1 MTKTLLMLSA
11 AKIADDMQTTFGTIY
26 PAMIP
31 VTDGQRIIDRT
42 VDQYQ
47 ALGYDMYVA
56 VSASDESVADYVAQK
71 HLPVTPIKVASGLNL
86 SEAVAQAF
94 QTLATETT
102 VADLTIVFGD
112 TVVKAQDLTRAD
124 TIFTHEVG
132 DAGRWTTVSYDQHQH
147 VVFTDKVVPEQA
159 QANFDAAVGVFNFS
173 AGQELVTAWQ
183 GAKSFYE
190 NLRIYDEQHPLTVA
204 DTDQWLDFGHSDK
217 YAEAKQVEARFFNK
231 TNIDFKRGIIR
242 KESTDVDKF
251 LGEVKWYLKL
261 PKRLSYIAPRI
272 FDYSLN
278 YNAPFVE
285 MEYFSYESLHNLF
298 LYGNFELGFWREI
311 IDELFFLRSE
321 MNDYQVQV
329 DQEEYQ
335 ATVSDMYLDKT
346 VNRLHRLIDE
356 DDFYATIADK
366 PLVIN
371 GQNYPSINGIIAA
384 LPDVLAQSGVLQGN
398 TFAVIHGDFCMT
410 NILYDNTKH
419 VMRLIDPRG
428 KFGKFDIY
436 GDAKYDY
443 AKLMHSFSGK
453 YDCIIS
459 DMFTVDADESGR
471 LDYGLNVTGNEE
483 EIGHLFETK
492 LQEHLGDQ
500 RAYQQIQLIESL
512 LFLSMIPLHKD
523 KPERQKAMLAV
534 GVTKFAPFM
543 AKVMEG

>member
-1 MTKTLLMLSA
+1 MKRTLLMLSA
-11 AKIADDMQTTFGTIY
+11 AKITDDMQTTFGTIY

-31 VTDGQRIIDRT
+31 VTDGERIIDHT
-42 VDQYQ
+42 VKQYHD
-47 ALGYDMYVA
+47 LMDDMYVA
-56 VSASDESVADYVAQK
+56 VSASDDSVAEHINQK
-71 HLPVTPIKVASGLNL
+71 ELPIEPIQIASGLNL
-86 SEAVAQAF
+86 SEAVAQSL
-94 QTLATETT
+94 QVLRQKTTL
-102 VADLTIVFGD
+102 DSLTIVFGD
-112 TVVKAQDLTRAD
+112 TVIENDDLTPLD
-124 TIFTHEVG
+124 TIFTHQVG
-132 DAGRWTTVSYDQHQH
+132 DAGRWTTVDYDQAGR
-147 VVFTDKVVPEQA
+147 VVFTDKVMPADEQA
-159 QANFDAAVGVFNFS
+159 SFKAAVGVFSFGF
-173 AGQELVTAWQ
+173 GQELAEDWQ

-190 NLRIYDEQHPLTVA
+190 NLKIYDQKHPLKT
-204 DTDQWLDFGHSDK
+204 TGTKQWLDFGHSDK

-321 MNDYQVQV
+321 MNQYQVQV
-329 DQEEYQ
+329 NQEEYQ
-335 ATVSDMYLDKT
+335 KTVADMYLDKT
-346 VNRLHRLIDE
+346 VDRLHRLIDE

-366 PLVIN
+366 PLKIN
-371 GQNYPSINGIIAA
+371 GEQYPSINEIIEA
-384 LPDVLAQSGVLQGN
+384 LPKVLTASGVLRGQ

-443 AKLMHSFSGK
+443 AKMMHSFSGK

-459 DMFTVDADESGR
+459 DMFHVDADDSGR
-471 LDYGLNVTGNEE
+471 LDYGLTVTGNEE
-483 EIGHLFETK
+483 KIGNLFETM
-492 LQEHLGDQ
+492 LQEHLGDEKTF
-500 RAYQQIQLIESL
+500 QQIQLIESL

-543 AKVMEG
+543 AAVTEG

>member
-11 AKIADDMQTTFGTIY
+11 AKIADDMQVTFGDIY

-31 VTDGQRIIDRT
+31 VTDGQLIIDKT
-42 VDQYQ
+42 VQQYAPLDYQ
-47 ALGYDMYVA
+47 MYVA
-56 VSASDESVADYVAQK
+56 VSASDDSVENHISKKGLAIQ
-71 HLPVTPIKVASGLNL
+71 PIKVASGLNL
-86 SEAVAQAF
+86 SEAVAQSM
-94 QTLATETT
+94 QTFRKKGDLQELT
-102 VADLTIVFGD
+102 VIFGD
-112 TVVKAQDLTRAD
+112 TVVEAADLTKPD
-124 TIFTHEVG
+124 TIFTHHVA
-132 DAGRWTTVSYDQHQH
+132 DAGRWTTVTFDDQQH
-147 VVFTDKVVPEQA
+147 VKFTDKMVPQDDQTEYQ
-159 QANFDAAVGVFNFS
+159 AAVGVFNFS
-173 AGQELVTAWQ
+173 AGQHLAEAWQ

-190 NLRIYDEQHPLTVA
+190 NLKIYDEQYPLSTA
-204 DTDQWLDFGHSDK
+204 GTKQWLDFGHSDK

-311 IDELFFLRSE
+311 IDEMFFLRSE
-321 MNDYQVQV
+321 MNQYQVTV
-329 DQEEYQ
+329 DHDEYQ
-335 ATVSDMYLDKT
+335 KTVADMYLNKT
-346 VNRLHRLIDE
+346 VDRLHRLIKEDE
-356 DDFYATIADK
+356 FYAKIADK
-366 PLVIN
+366 PLTIN
-371 GQNYPSINGIIAA
+371 GEQYPSINAIIEA
-384 LPDVLAQSGVLQGN
+384 LPQVLDDSGVLKGKN
-398 TFAVIHGDFCMT
+398 FAVIHGDFCMT
-410 NILYDNTKH
+410 NILYDNSKH

-443 AKLMHSFSGK
+443 AKMMHSFSGK

-459 DMFTVDADESGR
+459 DMFHVEADTDGH
-471 LDYGLNVTGNEE
+471 LDYGLSVSGNEE
-483 EIGHLFETK
+483 QIGQLFESM
-492 LQEHLGDQ
+492 LQEHLNDAV
-500 RAYQQIQLIESL
+500 AYEQIQLIESL

-543 AKVMEG
+543 EKTLEG

>member
-11 AKIADDMQTTFGTIY
+11 AKLADDMQTTFGTIY

-31 VTDGQRIIDRT
+31 VTDGERIIDRT
-42 VDQYQ
+42 VEQYGK
-47 ALGYDMYVA
+47 LGYQMFVA
-56 VSASDESVADYVAQK
+56 VSASDESIPAYIAQK
-71 HLPVTPIKVASGLNL
+71 KLAITPISVASGLNL
-86 SEAVAQAF
+86 SEAVAQALTRL
-94 QTLATETT
+94 QERTDLAE
-102 VADLTIVFGD
+102 LTIVFGD
-112 TVVKAQDLTRAD
+112 TLIQTNKLSQPD
-124 TIFTHEVG
+124 TVFTHPVV
-132 DAGRWTTVSYDQHQH
+132 DAGRWTTVNLDVRHH
-147 VVFTDKVVPEQA
+147 VTFTDKVVPQN
-159 QANFDAAVGVFNFS
+159 QGQYLAAVGVFNFS
-173 AGQELVTAWQ
+173 AGKALAEAWQ

-190 NLRIYDEQHPLTVA
+190 NLSIYDQQHPLTTA
-204 DTDQWLDFGHSDK
+204 DIDQWLDFGHSDK
-217 YAEAKQVEARFFNK
+217 YVEAKQVEARFFNK
-231 TNIDFKRGIIR
+231 TKIDFKRGIIR

-261 PKRLSYIAPRI
+261 PKRLAYIAPRI

-278 YNAPFVE
+278 YNSPFVE
-285 MEYFSYESLHNLF
+285 MEYVSYESLHNLF

-311 IDELFFLRSE
+311 IDELFFLRAE
-321 MNDYQVQV
+321 MNQYQVQV
-329 DQEEYQ
+329 KPEEYQ
-335 ATVSDMYLDKT
+335 ATVADMYLDKT
-346 VNRLHRLIDE
+346 VNRLHRLIKE
-356 DDFYATIADK
+356 TPFYAQIAAK

-371 GQNYPSINGIIAA
+371 GETYPSINEIIAA
-384 LPDVLAQSGVLQGN
+384 LPDVLAQSGVLTGKS
-398 TFAVIHGDFCMT
+398 FAVIHGDFCMT

-459 DMFTVDADESGR
+459 DMFTVDADQTGR
-471 LDYGLNVTGNEE
+471 LDYHLNVTGNEA
-483 EIGHLFETK
+483 EIGQLFEQK
-492 LQEHLGDQ
+492 LQEHLDDP